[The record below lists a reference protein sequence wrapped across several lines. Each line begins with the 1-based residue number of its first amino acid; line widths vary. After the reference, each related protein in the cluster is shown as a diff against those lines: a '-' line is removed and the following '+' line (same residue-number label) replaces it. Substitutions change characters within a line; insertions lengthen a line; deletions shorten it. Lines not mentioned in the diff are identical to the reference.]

1 MSEAFFTDR
10 HGQEWSREN
19 IEELIDAVR
28 SLRKISEIV
37 EHYRYK
43 LD

>member
-1 MSEAFFTDR
+1 MAAFLTDR

-28 SLRKISEIV
+28 AMRRIVEIA
-37 EHYRYK
+37 EHYRFK